1 VRYSDEIL
9 SNVKDSNDIVEV
21 ISQYVHLKRS
31 GRNYFGLCPFHNEK
45 SPSFSVSPDKQIFH
59 CFGCGVGGNV
69 ITFIS
74 KIEGLGF
81 KESVE
86 NLAERAGI
94 KLPTIGNSE
103 DSKIEELKAKV
114 YKVNSFTAN
123 YYHKR
128 LYEPRSKIGQEY
140 VKKRKLT
147 NETLESY
154 NLGFSGNFDEL
165 YKELRKEGFQDEEIL
180 ESGLVNKNENGK
192 YIDRYRNRF
201 MIPILDVR
209 NRVIAFGGRV
219 LDDSKPKYIN
229 SPENIVYSK
238 GKHLFGLNVAK
249 KGDTKKLLIVE
260 GYMDAISLHQ
270 RGITNVVASLGTAL
284 TTNQGW
290 LLRKNTEQVILG
302 FDSDGAGQNAI
313 LRAME
318 VMQNMG
324 CDMRVLQM
332 TGAKDP
338 DEFIIKYGAARFQKL
353 INEAIS
359 LVEFKV
365 KILKQNLDLNVAG
378 DKVKFLNEISK
389 LLAKI
394 DNSIE
399 REIYIEKI
407 AKGYNISKEAI
418 FGQVN
423 KLQYSNKKSVSN
435 LEKTKPVL
443 PKKENKE
450 IQEDIIKRENL
461 LISILINTPENFQ
474 LIEQNIKE
482 EDFKYEI
489 NKKIVK
495 ILYEELKKENSNV
508 SSILDKIEDDE
519 IQSHL
524 TMIMAEDYGIV
535 DEKKAIED
543 ILKKY
548 EKEKLE
554 NRRDELIKLTSIEE
568 NQEVKK
574 QLSKELNDIILKLV
588 KIKWFVERRRIKS
601 ERRKRS

>member
-1 VRYSDEIL
+1 MRYSDEVL
-9 SNVKDSNDIVEV
+9 SNVKEANDIVEV

-94 KLPTIGNSE
+94 KLPSIGNNE
-103 DSKIEELKAKV
+103 DSKLEELKAKV

-128 LYEPRSKIGQEY
+128 LYEARSKIGQEY

-180 ESGLVNKNENGK
+180 ESGLVNKNDNGK

-229 SPENIVYSK
+229 SPENVVYSK

-270 RGITNVVASLGTAL
+270 RGITNVVAALGTAL

-324 CDMRVLQM
+324 CDMRILQM

-338 DEFIIKYGAARFQKL
+338 DEYIIKFGAARFQKL

-359 LVEFKV
+359 LIEFKV
-365 KILKQNLDLNVAG
+365 KVLKKSLDLDVAG

-423 KLQYSNKKSVSN
+423 KIQYSNKKSFSS
-435 LEKTKPVL
+435 LEKSKPVL
-443 PKKENKE
+443 PRKESKE
-450 IQEDIIKRENL
+450 IQEEIIKRENL
-461 LISILINTPENFQ
+461 LISILINTPENFNI
-474 LIEQNIKE
+474 IEQNIKE
-482 EDFKYEI
+482 EDFKYEL

-495 ILYEELKKENSNV
+495 IIYEELKKENSNV
-508 SSILDKIEDDE
+508 NSIIDKIEDEE

-524 TMIMAEDYGIV
+524 TMIMAEDYGII

-554 NRRDELIKLTSIEE
+554 NRRDELIKLTSMEE
-568 NQEVKK
+568 DQNKK
-574 QLSKELNDIILKLV
+574 KKLGKELNDIILKLV
-588 KIKWFVERRRIKS
+588 KIK
-601 ERRKRS
+601 